1 MSSVSLVDGHIDYTE
16 KNINMRD
23 KEIIKDLENKVKRL
37 KVFKSYFDEL
47 YGKGL
52 EFANWHLNGD
62 LEPFDNFYES
72 AIQEMAD
79 GDKLT

>member
-16 KNINMRD
+16 KDIDMRD
-23 KEIIKDLENKVKRL
+23 KEIIKDLENKVKKL
-37 KVFKSYFDEL
+37 KAFKSYFDKL
-47 YGKGL
+47 YGQGL
-52 EFANWHLNGD
+52 LIANWHLNGD

-79 GDKLT
+79 NN